1 MPRIAVIEDSPD
13 VVALIR
19 DELSQ
24 LAHDVR
30 SAGDGEQGLALCR
43 AWRPDLVILDVMLP
57 ALNGIE
63 VLRRLRMT
71 GFVAPI
77 LLLSARDGEADRVA
91 GLELG
96 ADDYVVKPFSLREL
110 SARVAVLLRRHPP
123 QATAVPAPSG
133 REPGDETLHVLDC
146 EIDVAR
152 QLVRVGGALCTLS
165 SREFALLACL
175 ARGSGRVLTR
185 EWLLQQ
191 VWGRDYDGLDRT
203 VDTCVMR
210 LRERLGRD
218 SAVAGAIEAVR
229 GLGYR
234 LHPKGR

>member
-1 MPRIAVIEDSPD
+1 MPRIAVIEDSPE
-13 VVALIR
+13 VVALVR
-19 DELSQ
+19 DELRQ
-24 LAHDVR
+24 LAYDVR
-30 SAGDGEQGLALCR
+30 TAEDGERGLALCH
-43 AWRPDLVILDVMLP
+43 AWQPDLVVLDVMLP

-63 VLRRLRMT
+63 VLRRLRAA
-71 GFVAPI
+71 GFAAPI

-110 SARVAVLLRRHPP
+110 SARVAVLLRRHAPHPGAADATPP
-123 QATAVPAPSG
+123 P
-133 REPGDETLHVLDC
+133 DEGGAILRVLDC

-152 QLVRVGGALCTLS
+152 QLVRVAGATCTLS
-165 SREFALLACL
+165 QREFGLLACL
-175 ARGSGRVLTR
+175 AKASGRVLTR
-185 EWLLQQ
+185 EWLLQE
-191 VWGRDYDGLDRT
+191 VWGREYDGLDRT

-218 SAVAGAIEAVR
+218 SAVALAIEAVR

>member
-1 MPRIAVIEDSPD
+1 M
-13 VVALIR
+13 
-19 DELSQ
+19 
-24 LAHDVR
+24 
-30 SAGDGEQGLALCR
+30 
-43 AWRPDLVILDVMLP
+43 
-57 ALNGIE
+57 
-63 VLRRLRMT
+63 
-71 GFVAPI
+71 
-77 LLLSARDGEADRVA
+77 
-91 GLELG
+91 
-96 ADDYVVKPFSLREL
+96 
-110 SARVAVLLRRHPP
+110 
-123 QATAVPAPSG
+123 
-133 REPGDETLHVLDC
+133 LDC

-165 SREFALLACL
+165 SREIALLTCL
-175 ARGSGRVLTR
+175 VRGSGRVLSR

-191 VWGRDYDGLDRT
+191 VWGRDYDGFDRT